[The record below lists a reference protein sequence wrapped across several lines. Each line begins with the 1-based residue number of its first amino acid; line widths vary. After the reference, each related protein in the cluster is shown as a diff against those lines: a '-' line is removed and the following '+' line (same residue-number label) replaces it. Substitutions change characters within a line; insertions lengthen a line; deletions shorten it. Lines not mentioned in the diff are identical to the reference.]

1 MTCYAQNFVVFV
13 LLDYIDKNIDLELH
27 HGF

>member
-13 LLDYIDKNIDLELH
+13 LLDYIDKNIDLALH